1 VLIQGLDQMRNGRRN
16 RGNRTNGHADAVSVL
31 PPRCAID
38 EAFLDKTIALFQ
50 SRTDRTLTRED
61 AREMIENVTGF
72 FRILGEWNRQE
83 ARRAADTTGPNKH
96 SEKELRNSDSA
107 GE

>member
-1 VLIQGLDQMRNGRRN
+1 MKNRRRN

-31 PPRCAID
+31 APRRAVD
-38 EAFLDKTIALFQ
+38 DAFLDKTIELFQ
-50 SRTDRTLTRED
+50 KRTDRNLTRED

-72 FRILGEWNRQE
+72 FRILGEWNRAEQ
-83 ARRAADTTGPNKH
+83 
-96 SEKELRNSDSA
+96 ELRNSESS

>member
-1 VLIQGLDQMRNGRRN
+1 VLIQGLDEMKNRRRD

-31 PPRCAID
+31 PPRRAID
-38 EAFLDKTIALFQ
+38 EALLDKTIELFQ
-50 SRTDRTLTRED
+50 KRTDRNLTRED

-72 FRILGEWNRQE
+72 FRILGEWNRAEQ
-83 ARRAADTTGPNKH
+83 
-96 SEKELRNSDSA
+96 ELRNSESS